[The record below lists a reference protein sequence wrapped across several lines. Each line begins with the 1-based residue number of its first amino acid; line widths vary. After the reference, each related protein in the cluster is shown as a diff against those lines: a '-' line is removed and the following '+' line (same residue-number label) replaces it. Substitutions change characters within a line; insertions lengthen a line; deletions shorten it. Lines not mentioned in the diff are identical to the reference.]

1 VEVQK
6 IVVFQAGN
14 EEYGIPIEHVMS
26 IEKMMETTA
35 IPQMPSYLKGI
46 VKVRGE
52 LIPVVDIGLV
62 FYNQAVVNSD
72 KSRIVVVHNNELF
85 AGFLVDEAKEIIDIP
100 KESMKDL
107 NLMAFGNTPYFIGVA
122 SLENR
127 LITLV
132 DPQKLLDSLEGMT
145 EIQQQML
152 SHH

>member
-14 EEYGIPIEHVMS
+14 EEYGIPIENVMS
-26 IEKMMETTA
+26 IEKMTETTV

-62 FYNQAVVNSD
+62 FYNQGVPKTD
-72 KSRIVVVHNNELF
+72 KSRIVVVHTNDLF
-85 AGFLVDEAKEIIDIP
+85 AGFLVEEAKEIIDVP
-100 KESMKDL
+100 KESLKDL
-107 NLMAFGNTPYFIGVA
+107 NLSAFGNIPYFIGVA
-122 SLENR
+122 SLDNR

-132 DPQKLLDSLEGMT
+132 NPQKLIEGLEGMK
-145 EIQQQML
+145 EIQQQIL